1 MRSVPG
7 LVTHHSFIIIWQ
19 GPIIAAWRHWFYP
32 YRACRRV
39 CLYFAR
45 VAGSHDIIIETP
57 WRPLSFYHLEFIYCG
72 GLNNRCSRVAHYLE
86 SFGHI
91 QILFPDPTRAYSKI
105 STFVQ
110 LYSTQSYRNSWPTS
124 TSPKGIFR
132 WIGAR
137 CNLICS
143 VLWENLG
150 VQWKIS
156 LEKSGSSN
164 SNHRDSNPRP

>member
-1 MRSVPG
+1 M
-7 LVTHHSFIIIWQ
+7 
-19 GPIIAAWRHWFYP
+19 
-32 YRACRRV
+32 

-45 VAGSHDIIIETP
+45 VAGSHDIIIEIP

-72 GLNNRCSRVAHYLE
+72 GLNNRCSRVAQELLGSNLDNLE

-110 LYSTQSYRNSWPTS
+110 LYSMQSYIETLDQHPPP
-124 TSPKGIFR
+124 PKGIFR
-132 WIGAR
+132 WVGAR

-150 VQWKIS
+150 VQWKIFS
-156 LEKSGSSN
+156 RKIRIIKIAATGFEPTPLAHMWKTHTCVSS
-164 SNHRDSNPRP
+164 